1 MVLSLFRKKKE
12 EKKEEVEATKKSI
25 GTCIVCNNPIL
36 ETEAYKT
43 ISFQNQEIVVH
54 IRCLRRVRK
63 LAIRYLKG
71 DIKLPK

>member
-1 MVLSLFRKKKE
+1 MVLGFFRKKKE

-43 ISFQNQEIVVH
+43 ISFQNQKFLVH
-54 IRCLRRVRK
+54 KKCFREMKK